1 MRKLGIAAVTV
12 MTLGAGYV
20 TARTAFAQ
28 APEPGTGEAPQGRWF
43 DVLTLA
49 GPGSEIGAVIAEVE
63 QTGVSASK
71 PAAPEGVVVREV
83 RSGSPAGD
91 TGLRAGDVI
100 ISFDGERVRSVRQF
114 TRLVRETPPGRNV
127 AVTVARDGARTELQV
142 RPRLPEPQRFSF
154 DALREPL
161 VRGLP
166 FGAWQGPATLG
177 VTIQEMTPE
186 LTRFF
191 GATDG
196 VLVTRVDAGSPAE
209 RAGIRVGDV
218 ITLVA
223 GRSIEDGGDL
233 ARELRN
239 ADGEVGLTVVRDKRP
254 MTLTATL
261 SSARRQSRGG
271 VRR

>member
-49 GPGSEIGAVIAEVE
+49 GPGSEIGAVVAEVE
-63 QTGVSASK
+63 QTGVGASK

-161 VRGLP
+161 VRVLP

-223 GRSIEDGGDL
+223 GRSINDGGDL
-233 ARELRN
+233 SRELRN

>member
-1 MRKLGIAAVTV
+1 MRKLGIAAVTAAV
-12 MTLGAGYV
+12 LGAGYV
-20 TARTAFAQ
+20 TARTASAQ
-28 APEPGTGEAPQGRWF
+28 APERGTRDASQGRWF

-49 GPGSEIGAVIAEVE
+49 GPGSEIGAVVAEVE
-63 QTGVSASK
+63 QTGAGGAK
-71 PAAPEGVVVREV
+71 QAAPEGVVVREV
-83 RSGSPAGD
+83 RSGSPAAD
-91 TGLRAGDVI
+91 AGLRTGDVI
-100 ISFDGERVRSVRQF
+100 VSFDGERVRSVRQF

-127 AVTVARDGARTELQV
+127 AVTVARDSARAELQV
-142 RPRLPEPQRFSF
+142 RPRPPERQSFSF

-161 VRGLP
+161 VRVLP

-177 VTIQEMTPE
+177 VMVQEMTPE

-196 VLVTRVDAGSPAE
+196 VLVTRVDAGSPAD

-223 GRSIEDGGDL
+223 GRSVNDGGDL

-239 ADGEVGLTVVRDKRP
+239 ADGEVGITVVRDKRP

-261 SSARRQSRGG
+261 SSARRQSQGLI
-271 VRR
+271 RR